1 MGSTKEYSIVV
12 QIMQAIEL
20 DFTSRNSVARI
31 DAAFRIRGTEEW
43 GVREAFLKSVRDAFS
58 RQPDL
63 AVRLHG
69 VRKVQLGKRG
79 QSRSSL
85 FPSKK
90 NAPPEHYAA
99 YVPVESRLE
108 QAYAL
113 CLERHPSVVAYRT
126 QAICIDIPGGRSHV
140 PDFLIRDDVGRVF
153 VREVKHNRDHLSDAY
168 RQKVDWVAGFLARV
182 GVDYALV
189 DRCDLPPDVVLR
201 HLTAV
206 HHSYRR
212 IPTRMEI
219 DHALKL
225 IPSLLPC
232 SYYAL
237 VEALGDVAKHLVFVG
252 VHDVRW
258 DLFNTEAQVC
268 K

>member
-1 MGSTKEYSIVV
+1 
-12 QIMQAIEL
+12 MQAIEL

-126 QAICIDIPGGRSHV
+126 QAICIDIPRGGGSHV
-140 PDFLIRDDVGRVF
+140 PD
-153 VREVKHNRDHLSDAY
+153 S
-168 RQKVDWVAGFLARV
+168 
-182 GVDYALV
+182 
-189 DRCDLPPDVVLR
+189 
-201 HLTAV
+201 
-206 HHSYRR
+206 
-212 IPTRMEI
+212 
-219 DHALKL
+219 
-225 IPSLLPC
+225 
-232 SYYAL
+232 
-237 VEALGDVAKHLVFVG
+237 
-252 VHDVRW
+252 
-258 DLFNTEAQVC
+258 
-268 K
+268 